1 MPNIVTIAPNSKN
14 LFAFAL
20 LIILSFQPIWAQEES
35 KLKEAFE
42 FETTVVGDF
51 VTNFTGGIKKGS
63 TYIGIE
69 SLALSFDTEKG
80 RLWKNGSFFIHGLI
94 THGDGPSATLTGD
107 LQILSNIEAGNYY
120 GLYEYYYSHQIG
132 NLSVLFGQHDMNS
145 EFAGTKYG
153 ANKINKAI
161 QQLIVVNQQNAASSE
176 ELAASAEKLASQAE
190 FLKEIES
197 YFKVDY
203 IKSGSQFK
211 KTEKVKKVNPAA
223 TQFAAGNKIPTKK
236 TGGIQ
241 FNMNDSEDKNF
252 ESFS

>member
-1 MPNIVTIAPNSKN
+1 MFLNLIHQNLQRNMSLFITILYYCRGLFFLQLILIVCLQGVKVQDTVK
-14 LFAFAL
+14 
-20 LIILSFQPIWAQEES
+20 LSD
-35 KLKEAFE
+35 AFE
-42 FETTVVGDF
+42 FEVNVLGDF
-51 VTNFTGGIKKGS
+51 IVNFNGGISQGT
-63 TYIGIE
+63 TYIGLE
-69 SLALSFDTEKG
+69 SITLMVDTEKAG
-80 RLWKNGSFFIHGLI
+80 IWKNGTFFIHGLN
-94 THGDGPSATLTGD
+94 THGKGLSETLTGD

-120 GLYEYYYSHQIG
+120 GLYEYYYSPQVG

-145 EFAGTKYG
+145 EFAGTKYS

-190 FLKEIES
+190 FLKEIEFYS
-197 YFKVDY
+197 KVDY

-236 TGGIQ
+236 NRWNPI
-241 FNMNDSEDKNF
+241 
-252 ESFS
+252 